1 MLSGVVGWPQ
11 DVADRYR
18 ARGYWAGVPIG
29 DAFDR
34 SVAAHADRE
43 AVVDGARRIT
53 YRELGRLVDRLACHL
68 ARRGIGGGRRAVFQ
82 LPNVWEFVVAYFAC
96 LKVGAIP
103 VTCLPAHRHAEIEYL
118 ARSTEASAWFI
129 PSAFRKFDY
138 VAMAEDLRGGL
149 PALREILVAGDRAG
163 PGMTRLADLLADPIE
178 ERAPAGA
185 LARLRPEA
193 EAPAVF
199 LLSGGT
205 TGLPKVIPRTHNDY
219 LYNSSAFAAA
229 AGFTPESVLL
239 VSVPIAHNF
248 PLACPGAQG
257 ALLMGA
263 KVVLAPSPDAET
275 VFPLIRREGVTWIP
289 AVPATVIAW
298 LNHPGFRRADLP
310 SVRALYVGG
319 ARLNPEPARRVLAE
333 FGPIVGQVFGMA
345 EGLLCCT
352 RPGDPEDVF
361 VGTQGRPICP
371 DDEFRIVDAAG
382 RDVPPGEAGELL
394 CRGPYT
400 IRGYYR
406 AEEHNRVA
414 FTPDGFYRTGDVV
427 RLHPSGNLVVE
438 GRTKDLINR
447 GGEKISA
454 EEVENLILAQ
464 PAVVNAAVVAMP
476 DPVLGER
483 ACAYVILVPG
493 AALTL
498 EELTR
503 FLTAKRIAKFKL
515 PERLEVVARFPT
527 TAVGKVSKATLRKDI
542 AQRLAAEAAAA
553 GVAPPAPPAAPE
565 GPRVASG
572 KGGRSSMSRDYTP
585 KKAKVGSGGPVA
597 MRCKGCA
604 GRFDVT
610 HPAATATCPDC
621 GEQWRV
627 RWFTPDS
634 GMIVAPLDWTDYQV
648 RARRVA
654 ARGKAHA

>member
-1 MLSGVVGWPQ
+1 MLSGVVAWPR
-11 DVADRYR
+11 DAADRFR

-34 SVAAHADRE
+34 SVTAHAERE

-53 YRELGRLVDRLACHL
+53 YRELGRLVDRLALHL
-68 ARRGIGGGRRAVFQ
+68 AQRGICGGRRALFQ

-103 VTCLPAHRHAEIEYL
+103 VTCLPAHREAEIEYL
-118 ARSTEASAWFI
+118 ARLTEASAWFI
-129 PSAFRKFDY
+129 PSEFRKFDY
-138 VAMAEDLRGGL
+138 VAMAEALRPGL

-163 PGMTRLADLLADPIE
+163 PGVTRLADLLGDPIE
-178 ERAPAGA
+178 DRAPAGA
-185 LARLRPEA
+185 LAGLRPEA

-229 AGFTPESVLL
+229 AGFTPEGVLL

-263 KVVLAPSPDAET
+263 RVVLAPSPDPET

-289 AVPATVIAW
+289 AVPATVITW
-298 LNHPGFRRADLP
+298 LNHPGFRRAELP
-310 SVRALYVGG
+310 SIRALYVGG
-319 ARLNPEPARRVLAE
+319 ARLNPEPARRVVAE
-333 FGPIVGQVFGMA
+333 FGPVVGQVFGMA

-352 RPGDPEDVF
+352 RPGDPEEVL

-371 DDEFRIVDAAG
+371 DDELRIVDAGG
-382 RDVPPGEAGELL
+382 RAVPPGEAGELL

-414 FTPDGFYRTGDVV
+414 FTPEGFYRTGDMV

-447 GGEKISA
+447 GGEKINA
-454 EEVENLILAQ
+454 EEVENLILGH
-464 PAVVNAAVVAMP
+464 PAAVNAAVVAMP

-483 ACAYVILVPG
+483 ACAYVILRPG
-493 AALTL
+493 AALSL

-503 FLTAKRIAKFKL
+503 FLTGKRIAKFKL
-515 PERLEVVARFPT
+515 PERLEVVERFPA
-527 TAVGKVSKATLRKDI
+527 TAVGKVSKAALRRDI
-542 AQRLAAEAAAA
+542 AQKLAAEAAVAPAA
-553 GVAPPAPPAAPE
+553 DPARRGAAEPGAPPA
-565 GPRVASG
+565 
-572 KGGRSSMSRDYTP
+572 GRGRNAVSKDYTP
-585 KKAKVGSGGPVA
+585 KRAKAGAGGPVA

-604 GRFDVT
+604 GRFEVT
-610 HPAATATCPDC
+610 YPAATATCPDC
-621 GEQWRV
+621 GEGWKV

-654 ARGKAHA
+654 AGGKAHA